1 MALSSNK
8 NKSAQ
13 QHCDIFC
20 NVIDN
25 YGDIGVCWRLAR
37 QLANEHGLEVRMWVD
52 DLRSFAKIFPGV
64 DITLE
69 KQKCREVEVRLW
81 SKDFP
86 VVQPAELVIEAFACQ
101 LPLGYLEAMAEQLPQ
116 PVWINLEHL
125 SAEDWVH
132 GCHTLP
138 SPHPGLPLTK
148 YYFFPGFTQLT
159 GGLLLEHNL
168 LAQRDS
174 FQSDTEQQH
183 AFWQSI
189 GMEMPSENTLKIS
202 LFSYENAAMTDLFD
216 AWAKSLEP
224 VLCLVPEGRILQQV
238 GEYFG
243 EGLPRVGNEY
253 MRANLRVRVLPFASQ
268 EVYDQLLWACN
279 VNFVRGEDSCVR
291 AQWAARPFVWQIYP
305 QHDGVHHEKLLAF
318 LGLYTGQMSRST
330 QFAVSSLWTAW
341 NKEVDAG
348 DKWAAFLLARKEL
361 ECHAQVWAAELAK
374 NNLALNLLDF
384 SQKIGRIRAFEIEGS
399 SR

>member
-13 QHCDIFC
+13 QYCDIFC

-37 QLANEHGLEVRMWVD
+37 QLASEHGLEVRMWVD

-64 DITLE
+64 DVTLE

-81 SKDFP
+81 GKDFP

-101 LPLGYLEAMAEQLPQ
+101 LPLSYLEAMAEQLPQ

-174 FQSDTEQQH
+174 FQSDTEQQR
-183 AFWQSI
+183 AFWQFI
-189 GMEMPSENTLKIS
+189 GMEMPDENTLKIS
-202 LFSYENAAMTDLFD
+202 LFSYENAAMAELFD

-224 VLCLVPEGRILQQV
+224 VLCLVPEGRILQQI

-253 MRANLRVRVLPFASQ
+253 KRANLRVRVLPFASQ
-268 EVYDQLLWACN
+268 EMYDHLLWACD

-318 LGLYTGQMSRST
+318 LALYTRQISHST
-330 QFAVSSLWTAW
+330 QFAVSSLWMAW
-341 NKEVDAG
+341 NTEVNAG
-348 DKWAAFLLARKEL
+348 DRWTAFFLARKEL

-384 SQKIGRIRAFEIEGS
+384 CQKIGRIRAFEIEGS